1 MQYILSLLPL
11 LACPVGMGLMM
22 WLMMRTGKE
31 QTPSDASP
39 QQEDRRVAAP
49 LATPLTSTSMSPQ
62 HTSPLKAIW
71 DCVQMCL
78 NWKVLAGLAV
88 VGVIVWLVAPRLVLA
103 ALPVL
108 LVLACPLSMLFMMRG
123 MRGGGSQTPVT
134 EQTHEE
140 QLTELRSRLSSVQAE
155 QEAIASRIAELES
168 PEAPVISE
176 AESVARAVNRRSGS
190 RVARKNAREW

>member
-190 RVARKNAREW
+190 RV

>member
-1 MQYILSLLPL
+1 M
-11 LACPVGMGLMM
+11 
-22 WLMMRTGKE
+22 
-31 QTPSDASP
+31 AS
-39 QQEDRRVAAP
+39 P
-49 LATPLTSTSMSPQ
+49 LATPTTSTSMSPQ

-88 VGVIVWLVAPRLVLA
+88 AGVIVWLVAPRLVLA

-123 MRGGGSQTPVT
+123 MRGRGSQTPVT